1 MLVHDARST
10 PKSEAPLRRVASAS
24 AVSHPRYAGI
34 TSLDAEEEVEHA
46 DAHNSLLLHRGTA
59 PLIGKEG
66 VLASAATTE
75 SSLPRRCRSCWSCWR
90 ARVGPLDVLAWC
102 GCAVCLYIAF
112 VALWREIVSVSPCE
126 AALVARTSFGAHSA
140 EFLQPKLIHRQW
152 KTAHNVPDDNS
163 QGFYFSKWQE
173 VFPEPEY
180 KHLLWT
186 DTSARDLIREHFSW
200 FLEIY
205 DGYKHN
211 IQRADAVRYF
221 ILLHYGGLYADLDY
235 EPLSADLWNQLPPD
249 RLALVESPYKYNER
263 TQNSLMSSPAACPL
277 LQRAVSMLAAV
288 HLEPVLK
295 STGPMFL
302 SSVLDEAARRAYPVH
317 VLPCENFTRGRYLT
331 MPLDHTKQHL
341 LGQLSRWFTFLFY
354 PMKNCGDFN
363 APDACHFARHH
374 CAATYM
380 PAIGTFGA
388 GVNNKGAGGR
398 RLAFH
403 GRGPR
408 TTCCPSCST
417 SSSSRTRARCS
428 QT

>member
-1 MLVHDARST
+1 MGGG
-10 PKSEAPLRRVASAS
+10 EASDNKAVPGLRRVASQP
-24 AVSHPRYAGI
+24 AVSHSRYAGI
-34 TSLDAEEEVEHA
+34 ASLDAEEEAEHA
-46 DAHNSLLLHRGTA
+46 DCDNSLLLHAGSVPR
-59 PLIGKEG
+59 GKEA
-66 VLASAATTE
+66 VLTRAATRE
-75 SSLPRRCRSCWSCWR
+75 SLPQRFRSICAAPVR
-90 ARVGPLDVLAWC
+90 LRTVMTWC
-102 GCAVCLYIAF
+102 GCGMCLYIAF

-126 AALVARTSFGAHSA
+126 AALVARTSFASHSS
-140 EFLQPKLIHRQW
+140 EILQPKLIHRQW
-152 KTAHNVPDDNS
+152 KTAHNVPDDNA

-186 DTSARDLIREHFSW
+186 DSSARDLIREHFSW

-235 EPLSADLWNQLPPD
+235 EPLTADLWNQLPPD

-263 TQNSLMSSPAACPL
+263 TQNSLMSAPAACPL
-277 LQRAVSMLAAV
+277 LQRAVTMLAAV

-317 VLPCENFTRGRYLT
+317 VLPCENFMRGRYLT
-331 MPLDHTKQHL
+331 MPLDNTKQHL
-341 LGQLSRWFTFLFY
+341 LGQLSRWITFLFY

-380 PAIGTFGA
+380 PTIGTFGA

-398 RLAFH
+398 QMTALRDAPTRVPRPPPELATPEPAD
-403 GRGPR
+403 G
-408 TTCCPSCST
+408 
-417 SSSSRTRARCS
+417 
-428 QT
+428 